1 MVRAIYE
8 YYADYYAIN
17 PCLFTLDRPKCLT
30 LLSPPGKWD
39 RYGND
44 LFIHEVQ
51 GVVATLLSLKCR
63 PQIRYQVGS
72 DGALKIAEEIKHQI
86 EVEDN
91 RGTLFKYTA
100 NPQPVLLIFDRR
112 EDPITPLLLQ
122 WTYQAMIHELL
133 TINNNEVNMSKVPGI
148 KPELKTI
155 VLTTEH
161 DNFYHD
167 HLYDNFGDIAVAVK
181 DLTENYAKENKKN
194 SNINSIEDMQRF
206 VEEYGEFKKLSTSV
220 SKHISL
226 LSEMNR
232 IVDNRILF
240 KVSELQQEIVCGNDF
255 TTHTKQLNELLGD
268 ETLNKDD
275 ALRLVIIYFLRYES
289 KAKNSINTYKNK
301 LRELDCDDFDLSLF
315 DNVLEY
321 IFIFILFYFFFF
333 LLLLCY
339 LFNRFAGEKNRNGEL
354 FAKGVF
360 GNVVSGLKKEL
371 GGVRNV
377 YTQHRPLIM
386 NYLNQLKSNK
396 LKDSVFPYAYG
407 SGGKNV
413 PQNVIIYIVGGVTY
427 EEAYYI
433 HEFNEENSDMN
444 VVIGGT
450 RMLNSTIFMGEV
462 NSYCKL

>member
-1 MVRAIYE
+1 MVRAVYE

-63 PQIRYQVGS
+63 PQIRYQAGS
-72 DGALKIAEEIKHQI
+72 DGAFKIAEEIKHQI

-133 TINNNEVNMSKVPGI
+133 TINNNEVNMSKIPGI

-161 DNFYHD
+161 DNFYRD

-181 DLTENYAKENKKN
+181 NLTEDYARENKKN

-220 SKHISL
+220 SKHISI

-232 IVDNRILF
+232 IVDNRKLF

-255 TTHTKQLNELLGD
+255 TTHTKQLNELLSD

-275 ALRLVIIYFLRYES
+275 ALRLVILYFLRYES
-289 KAKNSINTYKNK
+289 KAKNSLNTYKNK
-301 LRELDCDDFDLSLF
+301 LRELDCSDFDLSLL
-315 DNVLEY
+315 DNTLEY
-321 IFIFILFYFFFF
+321 NIY
-333 LLLLCY
+333 
-339 LFNRFAGEKNRNGEL
+339 
-354 FAKGVF
+354 
-360 GNVVSGLKKEL
+360 
-371 GGVRNV
+371 V
-377 YTQHRPLIM
+377 YI
-386 NYLNQLKSNK
+386 
-396 LKDSVFPYAYG
+396 
-407 SGGKNV
+407 
-413 PQNVIIYIVGGVTY
+413 
-427 EEAYYI
+427 
-433 HEFNEENSDMN
+433 
-444 VVIGGT
+444 
-450 RMLNSTIFMGEV
+450 
-462 NSYCKL
+462 